1 MGGRSR
7 SSLADREQRDPED
20 ASLDDREDEDAGAA
34 ADDDDD
40 GAARGDAAGEE
51 VMRRI
56 GAFSLL
62 TGVRRG

>member
-1 MGGRSR
+1 MGGR
-7 SSLADREQRDPED
+7 SSLADRDPD

-40 GAARGDAAGEE
+40 SAARGDAAGEE

-56 GAFSLL
+56 SAFSLL